1 MDLEKTLIAFDALSQ
16 ETRLRAFRLLV
27 EHGHDGLAAG
37 DIAAALGV
45 PQNTMSFHLSH
56 MNNAGLVQTR
66 RDGRSVI
73 YSVDF
78 EFFTGL
84 IRFMVQDCC
93 RADIATM
100 RQDCKS
106 GLSVIELM
114 DCCAPARKS
123 RKKGKS
129 S

>member
-1 MDLEKTLIAFDALSQ
+1 MDIEKTLIAFDALSQ

-27 EHGHDGLAAG
+27 EYGENGMAAG
-37 DIAAALGV
+37 ALGESLRV

-56 MNNAGLVQTR
+56 MNNAGLVKTR
-66 RDGRSVI
+66 REGRSVI
-73 YSVDF
+73 YTVDF

-93 RADIATM
+93 RADIATI
-100 RQDCKS
+100 RQDCKN

-114 DCCAPARKS
+114 DCCAPKP

-129 S
+129 K